1 MRCNQ
6 SDITQNFLLRT
17 FSGREYIVREVNF
30 YVARGKIRTSKKI
43 AINLM
48 TGKQIPLSRI
58 YYEVRTV
65 FDTRTD
71 KVVAKRKT
79 ANHELNFN

>member
-6 SDITQNFLLRT
+6 CDITQNFLLRT

-43 AINLM
+43 VINLV
-48 TGKQIPLSRI
+48 TGNQIPLSKI
-58 YYEVRTV
+58 YYEIRTV
-65 FDTRTD
+65 FDTRTK

-79 ANHELNFN
+79 ANDELNFN